1 MIDIENEVFSTVA
14 TQVRSSF
21 PKIYMVGEFV
31 KSPSQFP
38 CVSLVEVDNQV
49 YRYTGSSSEMENH
62 AQLMYEVQVFTND
75 TKGKKAKC
83 KKIIGTVDNEMKK
96 LGFTRTLLTPIPN
109 EEDATIYRMVGR
121 YRAIVDKDS
130 TIYRR

>member
-49 YRYTGSSSEMENH
+49 YRNTRSSSEIENH

-121 YRAIVDKDS
+121 YRAIVDKNS

>member
-14 TQVRSSF
+14 TQVRATY
-21 PKIYMVGEFV
+21 PKIYMVGEYV

-49 YRYTGSSSEMENH
+49 YRNTRSSSEIENH
-62 AQLMYEVQVFTND
+62 AQIMYEVNVFTND

-83 KKIIGTVDNEMKK
+83 KEILGVVDDEMRK
-96 LGFTRTLLTPIPN
+96 LGFTRTLLNPVPN

-121 YRAIVDKDS
+121 YRAIVGKDS
-130 TIYRR
+130 TVYRR

>member
-14 TQVRSSF
+14 TQVRASF

-49 YRYTGSSSEMENH
+49 YRNTRSSSEIENH

-83 KKIIGTVDNEMKK
+83 KEIIGTVDNEMKK

-121 YRAIVDKDS
+121 YRAIVDKYS

>member
-14 TQVRSSF
+14 THVRASF

-38 CVSLVEVDNQV
+38 CISLVEVDNQV
-49 YRYTGSSSEMENH
+49 YRNTRSSSEIENH

-75 TKGKKAKC
+75 IKGKKAKC
-83 KKIIGTVDNEMKK
+83 KEIIGAVDNEMKK

>member
-49 YRYTGSSSEMENH
+49 YRNTRSSSEIENH

-121 YRAIVDKDS
+121 YRAIVDKNS
-130 TIYRR
+130 IIYRR

>member
-14 TQVRSSF
+14 TQVRATY
-21 PKIYMVGEFV
+21 PKIYMVGEYV

-49 YRYTGSSSEMENH
+49 YRNTRSSSEIENH
-62 AQLMYEVQVFTND
+62 AQIMYEVNVFTND

-83 KKIIGTVDNEMKK
+83 KEILGVVDDEMRK
-96 LGFTRTLLTPIPN
+96 LGFTRTLLNPVPN

-121 YRAIVDKDS
+121 YRAIVGKDS

>member
-14 TQVRSSF
+14 TQVRATY
-21 PKIYMVGEFV
+21 PKIYMVGEYV

-49 YRYTGSSSEMENH
+49 YRNSRSSSEIENH
-62 AQLMYEVQVFTND
+62 AQIMYEVNVFTND

-83 KKIIGTVDNEMKK
+83 KEILGVVDDEMRK
-96 LGFTRTLLTPIPN
+96 LGFTRTLLNPVPN

-121 YRAIVDKDS
+121 YRAIVGKDS